1 MTFPAFAPSELI
13 LNPDQSVYH
22 LHLQKAHL
30 CDTIIAVGDPE
41 RVGEVSRHF
50 QNITH
55 RIQKREFV
63 THIGTYKGERL
74 MVISSGI
81 GTDNI
86 DILMNELDA
95 LANIDFEK
103 RQVRPDVRSFRLIRI
118 GTSGTIQPNIP
129 VGSFL
134 ASQRAVGLDALGSFY
149 QMPQSEQEKQMLEAL
164 QKQIALPFLPYTAQA
179 DSALIDKV
187 GFDMIRGTTLTA
199 CGFYAP
205 QGRVLRCT
213 PAMPNLIEKLA
224 AFRYDLGAES
234 LRLTNLEMETAGYYA
249 FGKILGHQVL
259 SLNAILANRQTG
271 EFASNPQMYVEGL
284 IEQTLSRL
292 FS

>member
-1 MTFPAFAPSELI
+1 MTHPTFAPSELI
-13 LNPDQSVYH
+13 LNADQSVYH
-22 LHLQKAHL
+22 LHLQKAHF
-30 CDTIIAVGDPE
+30 CETIIAVGDPE

-50 QNITH
+50 QKITH

-95 LANIDFEK
+95 LANLDFEK
-103 RQVRPDVRSFRLIRI
+103 RQPLPQARPFRLIRI
-118 GTSGTIQPNIP
+118 GTSGTIQADIP

-134 ASQRAVGLDALGSFY
+134 ASKRAVGLDALGCFY
-149 QMPQSEQEKQMLEAL
+149 QMAESEAETKMLTAL
-164 QKQIALPFLPYTAQA
+164 QHQIALPFKPYTAQA

-187 GFDMIRGTTLTA
+187 GFDMIQGTTLTA
-199 CGFYAP
+199 GGFYAP
-205 QGRVLRCT
+205 QGRVLRYT
-213 PAMPNLIEKLA
+213 PTFPHLIEKLA
-224 AFRYDLGAES
+224 NFRYDLEGEV

-249 FGKILGHQVL
+249 LGRILGHKLL

-271 EFASNPQMYVEGL
+271 EFASNPQACVEGL